1 MLVSIDKNI
10 PLLPDILGRFCEVK
24 TFNGRE
30 LKNKDLLDTDALF
43 VRSTTKVSDDLLAD
57 TPVKLVGTATSGTE
71 HIDIDYLKSQ
81 NIMFGDAK
89 GCNANS
95 VAEYVIY
102 SILKWH
108 FEYGYEIKNKTIGI
122 IGFGNI
128 GKLVAKYAHLMD
140 LKVLINDSPLY
151 DEGYNFP
158 DFVKHCEYE
167 KIFNEAD
174 IITNHIPLTFD
185 GKYSTHNLIN
195 HNLLKYLKKDTLFIH
210 ASRGGIVNE
219 NDLLSI
225 NKRITLAIDVWS
237 EEPDVNTE
245 LLKKC
250 MLASAHTAGYSRD
263 GKLRGVKA
271 MLELLNSYKG
281 TNFTDSKIDNELSEY
296 IPIPKEKYSDLN
308 YIYQKI
314 KANRNFEYDHQNIQ
328 RLISMSKSER
338 KTEFDLIRKKYPVRR
353 EVL

>member
-1 MLVSIDKNI
+1 MYFSIDKNI
-10 PLLPDILGRFCEVK
+10 PLLPDILQSRAKVRTFEGRKLQNSELMDTEV
-24 TFNGRE
+24 
-30 LKNKDLLDTDALF
+30 LF
-43 VRSTTKVSDDLLAD
+43 VRSTTKVNEELIKN

-71 HIDIDYLKSQ
+71 HIDIDYLKK
-81 NIMFGDAK
+81 NKIYFGDAK

-102 SILKWH
+102 AILKWH

-158 DFVKHCEYE
+158 DYAEHCDYE
-167 KIFNEAD
+167 TIFNESD
-174 IITNHIPLTFD
+174 IITNHVPLTYD
-185 GKYSTHNLIN
+185 GKYATKNLIN
-195 HNLLKYLKKDTLFIH
+195 KNLLNNLKKNALFIH

-219 NDLLSI
+219 NDLLGI
-225 NKRITLAIDVWS
+225 NKKITFAIDVW
-237 EEPDVNTE
+237 ENEPDLNKD
-245 LLKKC
+245 LLEKC

-271 MLELLNSYKG
+271 MMELLNSIKG

-296 IPIPKEKYSDLN
+296 IPISKEKYSDLN

-314 KANRNFEYDHQNIQ
+314 KLSRNFEYDHQSMQ
-328 RLISMSKSER
+328 RLLYLDKSAR
-338 KTEFDLIRKKYPVRR
+338 KTEFDLIRKNYPSRR